1 MLKRTEIKASFQ
13 KYIDLSKSAVRI
25 LLILNIA
32 ALPLT
37 FVFPKLF
44 QIIIDDVMTKGR
56 LNKLLPVSIGI
67 IVLFILQSLLS
78 YIKLN
83 YENKV
88 NKNFNMA
95 VRKDVWRKLLNMN
108 FNQKDHFSI
117 GDAKQRVVDDIEKIG
132 NFIKDQIVDR
142 YYNYFIV
149 TFGAILIL
157 IINPIMALI
166 CSAVLPIILL
176 VNDYIGRKSSEVNG
190 EIRKIGDEYYGFCYN
205 SLQFWK
211 EIKLQNAEDS
221 FLKTFTK
228 YRNNLSKLGLKSI
241 KYWGY
246 GEVFNDFKTNYLN
259 KVFVYILGVIFIIK
273 GDLTVGTVVMF
284 AEYYGYCFNALNAIV
299 NKNIEI
305 KKNNPYYSR
314 IINVL
319 KMDTE
324 EEKSDVEIDGDI
336 IIEDLKFAYGS
347 NNVITDFSFNVNKG
361 DKIAITGESGCG
373 KTTLIKNLLGMLDP
387 QQGEIYY
394 SEKSLKEIAL
404 SDLYAQ
410 VGVVMQDPFY
420 FNLTIRENLK
430 LASPEANEIQLKE
443 ACDAANILYFITSLD
458 KGFDTVIGENGV
470 RLSGGQK
477 QRLAIAQALLKE
489 PKILFLDEATSA
501 LDENNEREIMKNI
514 HDNYPATTVI
524 LVSHKPSV
532 IKLMKRQLVL
542 AKSNQRRF
550 DKYEKYT

>member
-1 MLKRTEIKASFQ
+1 MLKLRDIKTSFQ
-13 KYIDLSKSAVRI
+13 KYIDYSWSAVRI
-25 LLILNIA
+25 LLTINIA

-37 FVFPKLF
+37 FVFPKLY
-44 QIIIDDVMTKGR
+44 QVLLDDVMAKG
-56 LNKLLPVSIGI
+56 KLGKLFQICIGLI
-67 IVLFILQSLLS
+67 ALFILQTFLS
-78 YIKLN
+78 YIKQI

-88 NKNFNMA
+88 SKNFNMA
-95 VRKDVWRKLLNMN
+95 VRKDVWCKLLNMS
-108 FNQKDHFSI
+108 FDQKDHFSI
-117 GDAKQRVVDDIEKIG
+117 GDAKQRVVDDVEKIG

-149 TFGAILIL
+149 ILGTILIL

-190 EIRKIGDEYYGFCYN
+190 EIREIGDEYYGFCYN

-259 KVFVYILGVIFIIK
+259 KVFVYILGVVFIIK

-314 IINVL
+314 IIDVL

-324 EEKSDVEIDGDI
+324 EERSDVEIDGDI
-336 IIEDLKFAYGS
+336 VVEDLKFAYGS
-347 NNVITDFSFNVNKG
+347 NNVIAGCSFKVNKG
-361 DKIAITGESGCG
+361 DKIAVTGESGCG
-373 KTTLIKNLLGMLDP
+373 KSTLIKLMLGMLNADS
-387 QQGEIYY
+387 GEIYY
-394 SEKSLKEIAL
+394 SDKDIKEISLKSLYKQI
-404 SDLYAQ
+404 
-410 VGVVMQDPFY
+410 GVVMQDPIF
-420 FNLTIRENLK
+420 FDLSIIENLK
-430 LASPEANEIQLKE
+430 LASPNATDERIESCCKA
-443 ACDAANILYFITSLD
+443 ACIFDFIESLPN
-458 KGFDTVIGENGV
+458 GYGTIIGENGV

-477 QRLAIAQALLKE
+477 QRLAIAQTILKQPE
-489 PKILFLDEATSA
+489 ILFLDEATSA
-501 LDENNEREIMKNI
+501 LDESNEREIMDNI
-514 HDNYPATTVI
+514 RKNYPEMTVM

-532 IKLMKRQLVL
+532 IALLDKRLEINDKQGVL
-542 AKSNQRRF
+542 
-550 DKYEKYT
+550 YENT

>member
-1 MLKRTEIKASFQ
+1 MLKLRDIKTSFQ
-13 KYIDLSKSAVRI
+13 KYIDYSWSAVRI
-25 LLILNIA
+25 LLTINIA

-37 FVFPKLF
+37 FVFPKLY
-44 QIIIDDVMTKGR
+44 QVLLDDVMAKG
-56 LNKLLPVSIGI
+56 KLGKLFQICIGFI
-67 IVLFILQSLLS
+67 ALFILQTFLS
-78 YIKLN
+78 YIKQI

-88 NKNFNMA
+88 SKNFNMA
-95 VRKDVWRKLLNMN
+95 VRKDVWCKLLNMS
-108 FNQKDHFSI
+108 FDQKDHFSI
-117 GDAKQRVVDDIEKIG
+117 GDAKQRVVDDVEKIG

-149 TFGAILIL
+149 ILGTILIL

-190 EIRKIGDEYYGFCYN
+190 EIREIGDEYYGFCYN

-211 EIKLQNAEDS
+211 EIKLQNVEDS

-314 IINVL
+314 IIDVP

-324 EEKSDVEIDGDI
+324 EERSDVEIDGDI
-336 IIEDLKFAYGS
+336 VVEDLKFAYGS
-347 NNVITDFSFNVNKG
+347 NNVIAGCSFKVNKG
-361 DKIAITGESGCG
+361 DKIAVTGESGCG
-373 KTTLIKNLLGMLDP
+373 KSTLIKLMLGMLNADS
-387 QQGEIYY
+387 GEIYY
-394 SEKSLKEIAL
+394 SDKDIKEISLKSLYKQI
-404 SDLYAQ
+404 
-410 VGVVMQDPFY
+410 GVVMQDPIF
-420 FNLTIRENLK
+420 FDLSIIENLK
-430 LASPEANEIQLKE
+430 LASPNATDERIESCCKA
-443 ACDAANILYFITSLD
+443 ACIFDFIESLPN
-458 KGFDTVIGENGV
+458 GYGTIIGENGV

-477 QRLAIAQALLKE
+477 QRLAIAQAILKQPE
-489 PKILFLDEATSA
+489 ILFLDEATSA
-501 LDENNEREIMKNI
+501 LDESNEREIMDNI
-514 HDNYPATTVI
+514 RKNYPEMTVM

-532 IKLMKRQLVL
+532 IALLDKRLEINDKQGVL
-542 AKSNQRRF
+542 
-550 DKYEKYT
+550 YENT